1 MSITIKAVTEASR
14 DNMYNQ
20 INKSERLTDDS
31 VVKASQEL
39 DQKILAEMLA
49 QDPKIENIYLKNVI
63 KSKDQE
69 IRTLQKKN
77 YENEVKLQRINDII
91 ESAVMKFECGMM
103 AINAIDL
110 AVKQAREEGLTI

>member
-14 DNMYNQ
+14 DKMHKE
-20 INKSERLTDDS
+20 INNSTSLTDDS

-63 KSKDQE
+63 KSKDQR
-69 IRTLQKKN
+69 IRELQD
-77 YENEVKLQRINDII
+77 KLFKATEKERRMNDII

>member
-14 DNMYNQ
+14 DKMYEQ
-20 INKSERLTDDS
+20 INNSSSLVENN

-39 DQKILAEMLA
+39 DQNILAEMVR

-91 ESAVMKFECGMM
+91 ESAVMRFETGMM

-110 AVKQAREEGLTI
+110 AKKQAKKEGIL

>member
-14 DNMYNQ
+14 DKMHKE
-20 INKSERLTDDS
+20 INNSTSLTDDS

-39 DQKILAEMLA
+39 DQKILAEMIR

-69 IRTLQKKN
+69 IRTLQN
-77 YENEVKLQRINDII
+77 KLYAKQRIEDLAEI
-91 ESAVMKFECGMM
+91 AVMKHEAGLNALG
-103 AINAIDL
+103 AIQLAIIE
-110 AVKQAREEGLTI
+110 AKKEGII

>member
-14 DNMYNQ
+14 DKMHKE
-20 INKSERLTDDS
+20 INNSTSLTDDS

-39 DQKILAEMLA
+39 DQKILAEMIR

-91 ESAVMKFECGMM
+91 ESAVMRFETGMM
-103 AINAIDL
+103 AINSIDL
-110 AVKQAREEGLTI
+110 AVKQAREEGLTV